1 MGERISGCP
10 SARDSLRQARDRLGY
25 GRAEARPSGSPVGVL
40 EWRRYERQCG
50 GRGRDRDR
58 EGGKGARAV
67 RGAVLEA
74 GVYGGG
80 GGVLPGARA
89 RAGGAVRGEGGGD
102 EGAGHGGARGGL
114 AGDRGAAESSR
125 EAAGVPLRTGEGEG
139 GADIAEGAGR
149 EHESQPGVRGGDGG
163 GGVAGPGA

>member
-10 SARDSLRQARDRLGY
+10 SAPDSLRQARDRLGY

-58 EGGKGARAV
+58 EGGQGARAV
-67 RGAVLEA
+67 RRAVLEA

-80 GGVLPGARA
+80 GGVLPGAGA

-102 EGAGHGGARGGL
+102 EGAGYGSARGGV
-114 AGDRGAAESSR
+114 AGERGAGEPPG
-125 EAAGVPLRTGEGEG
+125 EDAGVPIRTGKGAG
-139 GADIAEGAGR
+139 GADIAERAG
-149 EHESQPGVRGGDGG
+149 
-163 GGVAGPGA
+163 